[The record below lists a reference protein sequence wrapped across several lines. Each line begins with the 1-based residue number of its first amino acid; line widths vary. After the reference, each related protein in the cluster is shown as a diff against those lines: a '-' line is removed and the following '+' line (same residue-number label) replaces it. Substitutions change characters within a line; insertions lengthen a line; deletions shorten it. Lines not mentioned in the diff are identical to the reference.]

1 MVNHTRKINS
11 NFGKQDVIFT
21 EYVVAPKY
29 SSDDNSNNRLYSR
42 VGREFDIDFE
52 DENWESTITSEKIIS
67 VTRRLGLKSGAVTP
81 MTRNIILKSIKKKLN
96 LT

>member
-1 MVNHTRKINS
+1 MVNHTQKITS

-42 VGREFDIDFE
+42 VGREFDINFE
-52 DENWESTITSEKIIS
+52 DEK
-67 VTRRLGLKSGAVTP
+67 LGEYNYS
-81 MTRNIILKSIKKKLN
+81 
-96 LT
+96 